1 LCDKDS
7 EGSGEL
13 RLDTSL
19 SVGEEEVEVPG
30 CRSVVLIS
38 GSGCG
43 GGAGAAAGAGISAF
57 LAMAQVKAHASEIEA
72 GLSLEAQCRKQN
84 HDDGAYTHGTPATV
98 ENDNDDGVDEARRRR
113 KHALPLPAVSLTAWL
128 LVSTLP

>member
-1 LCDKDS
+1 MCDKDS

-19 SVGEEEVEVPG
+19 SVGEEEVEAAG

-43 GGAGAAAGAGISAF
+43 GAAGAAAGAGISAF

-98 ENDNDDGVDEARRRR
+98 EDDGDGVNEARRRR

>member
-1 LCDKDS
+1 MCDKDN

-19 SVGEEEVEVPG
+19 SVGEEEVEAAG
-30 CRSVVLIS
+30 CRSVLIS

-43 GGAGAAAGAGISAF
+43 GAGAGAAAGAGISAF
-57 LAMAQVKAHASEIEA
+57 LAMGQVKAHASEIEA
-72 GLSLEAQCRKQN
+72 GLSLEAACRKQN
-84 HDDGAYTHGTPATV
+84 HDDGAYTHSTPATV
-98 ENDNDDGVDEARRRR
+98 GDSDDGVNEARRRR